1 MSLPW
6 RGPWEVRSR
15 PVAWFRGRAYL
26 RGGFARFLGSSGPV
40 LGSDLHLDL
49 LIRLAILVFLG
60 ASGAAS
66 VAVAEA
72 PGSAERG
79 PRGPVEI
86 AYPADGAVF
95 PPDIVAPTFRWDVGA
110 EGAGSWQADLRDH
123 EGRVIASHRTSE
135 ATWRPTARE
144 WEEVKRRS
152 VEHGVVFSVG
162 AESSSGPAG
171 ASRITL
177 HTARE
182 PVGDSLFYREVPLPF
197 LDAVRDP
204 SRIRW
209 RYGTVD
215 MEDGPPV
222 VLENL
227 PVCGNCH
234 SFADDG
240 SVLGLDV
247 DYGNDK
253 GGYGLLPVEKQ
264 MVMNDES
271 IITWSDYRREDGDV
285 TFGLLSRV
293 SPDGR
298 YVVSTVKDRSVFVA
312 MDDLMI
318 SQLFFPIKG
327 ILVVYD
333 RETGDFFALP
343 GADDPRYVQ
352 TNPVWSPDGR
362 EILFART
369 EAHSSEK
376 LDRKKEAL
384 LDFEDVREF
393 TEEGE
398 PFRYDIHRIPFN
410 DGKGGVATPL
420 EGASNNGMSNYFP
433 KYSPDGKWIVF
444 TKSKDY
450 MLLRPD
456 SELYIVPAA
465 GGEARRLRHNTER
478 MNSWHSWSSN
488 SRWLVFSSKQNGP
501 YTQLWLTHIDEDGND
516 TPPVVLERFAAA
528 DRAANIPEFVNLP
541 GDAIAEIREEFLDPY
556 SFLRAGTANQ
566 RTGDQAGAER
576 FFRRGLELSPDDPG
590 LRAALGWTLFQ
601 AGRPAEAVVEYQ
613 RALELAPEDAR
624 THNNLALAL
633 LELGDLPGAGRHF
646 TRSLAIEPR
655 CEIYGD
661 LGLLQDVLGREDL
674 ARESYEKGI
683 ALEDTCAACRMNLA
697 SMLMEDGQYE
707 EAAVHYRKAIEGT
720 PTAEAHSGL
729 GYALNQLGRLDEAAG
744 EHEAAVA
751 LDPSLAEVH
760 RNRAL
765 TQAKLGAYDEA
776 IRSYRRAAEIEPRV
790 STLYSLAGVLRAAGR
805 NEEAEA
811 AYRRGRELSRRPRE
825 PSASPGSRPRPD
837 PAARTADSISRQ

>member
-1 MSLPW
+1 MWSSGVPKGPRRAPSGFVPETGKKLQRVLPSRASLLVFCVVLCAASA
-6 RGPWEVRSR
+6 GDV
-15 PVAWFRGRAYL
+15 
-26 RGGFARFLGSSGPV
+26 GSSEPP
-40 LGSDLHLDL
+40 
-49 LIRLAILVFLG
+49 R
-60 ASGAAS
+60 
-66 VAVAEA
+66 AVPDGE
-72 PGSAERG
+72 
-79 PRGPVEI
+79 VEI
-86 AYPADGAVF
+86 VYPADGAVF
-95 PPDIVAPTFRWDVGA
+95 PPDIIAPTFRWRAGDGAVGPWRA
-110 EGAGSWQADLRDH
+110 RLQDH
-123 EGRVIASHRTSE
+123 EGRVIASQLTSE
-135 ATWRPTARE
+135 PSWRPGATA
-144 WEEVKRRS
+144 WEDVKRSS
-152 VEHGVVFSVG
+152 VDRGVVLTVG
-162 AESSSGPAG
+162 AESPSAATPVAE
-171 ASRITL
+171 IKL

-215 MEDGPPV
+215 MEEGPPV

-234 SFADDG
+234 SFADNG

-253 GGYGLLPVEKQ
+253 GGYGLLPVAKR

-298 YVVSTVKDRSVFVA
+298 YVISTVKDRSVFVA
-312 MDDLMI
+312 RDDLMI

-327 ILVVYD
+327 ILVVFD
-333 RETGDFFALP
+333 REKDQFFALP

-369 EAHSSEK
+369 TAYASEE

-384 LDFEDVREF
+384 LDFDDVSEF
-393 TEEGE
+393 TRDGE
-398 PFRYDIHRIPFN
+398 PFRYDIYRIPFN
-410 DGKGGVATPL
+410 EGKGGVATPL
-420 EGASNNGMSNYFP
+420 EGASHNGMSNYFP

-456 SELYIVPAA
+456 SELYIVPTK

-501 YTQLWLTHIDEDGND
+501 YTQLWLTHIDEEGND
-516 TPPVVLERFAAA
+516 TPPVVLERFTAP
-528 DRAANIPEFVNLP
+528 DRAANIPEFVKLP
-541 GDAIAEIREEFLDPY
+541 GDAIEEIREEFLNPY
-556 SFLRAGTANQ
+556 SYLRAGTANQ

-576 FFRRGLELSPDDPG
+576 SFRRGLEIAPDDPG

-601 AGRPAEAVVEYQ
+601 TGRSAEAVTEYR
-613 RALELAPEDAR
+613 RALEASPDDAK

-633 LELGDLPGAGRHF
+633 LELGDLAGAGKHF

-655 CEIYGD
+655 CEIYAD
-661 LGLLQDVLGREDL
+661 FGLLQDLLGREDL

-683 ALEDTCAACRMNLA
+683 ALDPTCPAPHMNFA
-697 SMLMEDGQYE
+697 SMLIEDGQYE
-707 EAAVHYRKAIEGT
+707 EAALHYRKAIEGKS
-720 PTAEAHSGL
+720 TAEAHSGL
-729 GYALNQLGRLDEAAG
+729 GFALNQLGRLEEAAA

-751 LDPSLAEVH
+751 LDPNLAEVH

-765 TQAKLGAYDEA
+765 TQARLGAYEEA
-776 IRSYRRAAEIEPRV
+776 ILSYRRAVAIEPRV
-790 STLYSLAGVLRAAGR
+790 STYYSLAGVLRSAGR

-811 AYRRGRELSRRPRE
+811 EYQRGRELSRRQP
-825 PSASPGSRPRPD
+825 AQRPAGGGRD
-837 PAARTADSISRQ
+837 VEQGPAPAPERRDRTS

>member
-1 MSLPW
+1 MMEKNLRHGLLSRASVLAVFGAALYVASPGGVESSELPQAAPN
-6 RGPWEVRSR
+6 G
-15 PVAWFRGRAYL
+15 
-26 RGGFARFLGSSGPV
+26 
-40 LGSDLHLDL
+40 
-49 LIRLAILVFLG
+49 RLAIV
-60 ASGAAS
+60 
-66 VAVAEA
+66 
-72 PGSAERG
+72 
-79 PRGPVEI
+79 
-86 AYPADGAVF
+86 YPADGSVF
-95 PPDIVAPTFRWDVGA
+95 PPDIIAPTFRWQ
-110 EGAGSWQADLRDH
+110 AGDESAGPWRAHLRDH
-123 EGRVIASHRTSE
+123 EGREIASHLTSE
-135 ATWRPTARE
+135 PNWRPGAKE

-152 VEHGVVFSVG
+152 VDRGVVLSVG
-162 AESSSGPAG
+162 AESPSGATPSAE
-171 ASRITL
+171 ITL

-204 SRIRW
+204 TKIRW
-209 RYGTVD
+209 RYGTID
-215 MEDGPPV
+215 MEEGPPV

-234 SFADDG
+234 SFADNG

-253 GGYGLLPVEKQ
+253 GGYGLLPVEKR

-271 IITWSDYRREDGDV
+271 IITWSDYRRDDGDV

-298 YVVSTVKDRSVFVA
+298 YVISTVKDRSVFVA
-312 MDDLMI
+312 RDDLMI

-327 ILVVYD
+327 ILVVFD
-333 RETGDFFALP
+333 REKGEFFALP
-343 GADDPRYVQ
+343 GADEPRYVQ

-369 EAHSSEK
+369 DAHQSEE
-376 LDRKKEAL
+376 LDRRKEAL
-384 LDFEDVREF
+384 LDFTDVSEF
-393 TEEGE
+393 TRDGE
-398 PFRYDIHRIPFN
+398 PFRYDIYRIPFN

-420 EGASNNGMSNYFP
+420 EGASDNGMSNYFP

-450 MLLRPD
+450 MLLRLD
-456 SELYIVPAA
+456 SELYIVPTA

-501 YTQLWLTHIDEDGND
+501 YTQLWLTHIDEEGND
-516 TPPVVLERFAAA
+516 TPPVVLERFTAA

-541 GDAIAEIREEFLDPY
+541 GDAIVEIREEFIDPY
-556 SFLRAGTANQ
+556 SYMRAGTANQ
-566 RTGDQAGAER
+566 RTGDQQGAER
-576 FFRRGLELSPDDPG
+576 LFRRGLELAPDDPG

-601 AGRPAEAVVEYQ
+601 TGRPGEAVTEYR
-613 RALELAPEDAR
+613 RALAESPDDAR

-633 LELGDLPGAGRHF
+633 LELGDLREAGAHF

-655 CEIYGD
+655 CEIYAD
-661 LGLLQDVLGREDL
+661 LGLLQDILGREDL
-674 ARESYEKGI
+674 ASESYEKGF
-683 ALEDTCAACRMNLA
+683 ALDPTCAAPRMNMA
-697 SMLMEDGQYE
+697 SMLIEDGKYE
-707 EAAVHYRKAIEGT
+707 EAAFHYRKAIEGK

-729 GYALNQLGRLDEAAG
+729 GFALNQLGRLDEAAA

-751 LDPSLAEVH
+751 LDASLAKVH

-765 TQAKLGAYDEA
+765 TQARLGAYEEA
-776 IRSYRRAAEIEPRV
+776 ILSYRRAVAIEPRV
-790 STLYSLAGVLRAAGR
+790 STYYSLAGVLRAAGR
-805 NEEAEA
+805 IDEADEE
-811 AYRRGRELSRRPRE
+811 YRRGRELSRQEPTPPPERP
-825 PSASPGSRPRPD
+825 G
-837 PAARTADSISRQ
+837 TQQ

>member
-1 MSLPW
+1 MKKLHHGLLSPILCA
-6 RGPWEVRSR
+6 VLC
-15 PVAWFRGRAYL
+15 VASAGAVE
-26 RGGFARFLGSSGPV
+26 SSEPQAAAN
-40 LGSDLHLDL
+40 D
-49 LIRLAILVFLG
+49 RL
-60 ASGAAS
+60 
-66 VAVAEA
+66 
-72 PGSAERG
+72 
-79 PRGPVEI
+79 EI
-86 AYPADGAVF
+86 VYPADGAVF
-95 PPDIVAPTFRWDVGA
+95 PPDIIAPTFRWHAEDGA
-110 EGAGSWQADLRDH
+110 AGPWRTRLRDR
-123 EGRVIASHRTSE
+123 EGRDIAAGLTSE
-135 ATWRPTARE
+135 PSWRPSATE
-144 WEEVKRRS
+144 WEEAKRRS
-152 VEHGVVFSVG
+152 VDSGVVFSVG
-162 AESSSGPAG
+162 AESPSPATP
-171 ASRITL
+171 AAEIIL

-204 SRIRW
+204 AKIRW
-209 RYGTVD
+209 RYGTID
-215 MEDGPPV
+215 MEEGPPI

-234 SFADDG
+234 SFADNG

-253 GGYGLLPVEKQ
+253 GGYGILPVAKQ
-264 MVMNDES
+264 MVMKDES
-271 IITWSDYRREDGDV
+271 IITWSDYRRDDGDV

-298 YVVSTVKDRSVFVA
+298 YVISTVKDRSVFVA
-312 MDDLMI
+312 RDDLMI

-333 RETGDFFALP
+333 REKDEFFALP

-352 TNPVWSPDGR
+352 TNPVWSPDGK

-369 EAHSSEK
+369 IAHQSEE

-384 LDFEDVREF
+384 LDFDDVSEF
-393 TEEGE
+393 TKDGE
-398 PFRYDIHRIPFN
+398 PFRYDIYRIPFN

-420 EGASNNGMSNYFP
+420 EGAANNGMSNYFP

-450 MLLRPD
+450 MLLRLD

-501 YTQLWLTHIDEDGND
+501 YTQLWLTHIDEEGND
-516 TPPVVLERFAAA
+516 TPPVVLEKFTDA

-541 GDAIAEIREEFLDPY
+541 GDAIAEIREQFLDPY

-566 RTGDQAGAER
+566 RTGDQVGAER
-576 FFRRGLELSPDDPG
+576 SFRRGLELAPDDPG
-590 LRAALGWTLFQ
+590 LHAALGWTLFQ
-601 AGRPAEAVVEYQ
+601 TGRSAEAVTEYR
-613 RALELAPEDAR
+613 RALEGSPDDAK

-633 LELGDLPGAGRHF
+633 LELGDLKGAGEHF

-661 LGLLQDVLGREDL
+661 FGLLQDLLGREDL
-674 ARESYEKGI
+674 ARESYEKGF
-683 ALEDTCAACRMNLA
+683 ALDPTCAAPRMNLA
-697 SMLMEDGQYE
+697 SMLIEDGEYE
-707 EAAVHYRKAIEGT
+707 EAAFHYRKAIEGN

-729 GYALNQLGRLDEAAG
+729 GFALNQLGRLDEAAAQ
-744 EHEAAVA
+744 HDAAVA
-751 LDPSLAEVH
+751 LDPNLAEAH

-765 TQAKLGAYDEA
+765 TQARLGNYEEA
-776 IRSYRRAAEIEPRV
+776 ILSYRRAVEIEPRV
-790 STLYSLAGVLRAAGR
+790 STYYSLAGVLRAAGR
-805 NEEAEA
+805 NDEADAE
-811 AYRRGRELSRRPRE
+811 YQRGRELSRQRAPTPAE
-825 PSASPGSRPRPD
+825 PTPLSQTDQTKGSPPSRDRASLQPSL
-837 PAARTADSISRQ
+837 AD